1 MANVSCNVND
11 RGRRKNEGEAVLGMD
26 SMTGCMG
33 CARFSMYPSTFFFD
47 CDKQSVTSPQ
57 TELMEVGPRH
67 HEFQTV
73 PLVDHLDLQNTTH
86 RTRFDA
92 DAYKGYGL
100 NS

>member
-1 MANVSCNVND
+1 
-11 RGRRKNEGEAVLGMD
+11 MD
-26 SMTGCMG
+26 PMTGCMDRSG
-33 CARFSMYPSTFFFD
+33 FSVYPRTFFFD

-57 TELMEVGPRH
+57 TELMEVGPRY

-73 PLVDHLDLQNTTH
+73 PLVDHLDLQNATH
-86 RTRFDA
+86 RIGFDA